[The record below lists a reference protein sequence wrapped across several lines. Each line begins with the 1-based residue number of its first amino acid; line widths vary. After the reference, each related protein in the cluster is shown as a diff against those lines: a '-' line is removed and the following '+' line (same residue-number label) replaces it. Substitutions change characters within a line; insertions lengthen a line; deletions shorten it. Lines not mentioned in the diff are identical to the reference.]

1 MTRSSVTTRRRY
13 RRVASRVLVARRL
26 RHRVSPI
33 LGLSGRR
40 PEGRVKDD
48 ARAGDADDDA
58 MTPGARGTDA
68 RGVCAS
74 MVSNA
79 GRAWTS
85 RRWWFRG

>member
-48 ARAGDADDDA
+48 ARVGDADE
-58 MTPGARGTDA
+58 
-68 RGVCAS
+68 
-74 MVSNA
+74 
-79 GRAWTS
+79 
-85 RRWWFRG
+85 